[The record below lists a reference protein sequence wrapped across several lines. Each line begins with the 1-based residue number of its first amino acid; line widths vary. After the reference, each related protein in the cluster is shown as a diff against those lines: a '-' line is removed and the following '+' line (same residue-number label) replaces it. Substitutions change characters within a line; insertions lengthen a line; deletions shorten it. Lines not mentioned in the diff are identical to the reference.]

1 MPKFNLSKFA
11 QKQIEMTSPPVVQGA
26 EEFSDLEMTKE
37 PQSDAGLLMS
47 PGKDIDTDIETISVP
62 VFENHVQMYEKLKS
76 FSSGDIKSSMN
87 SAWNE
92 YFSQSVGST
101 EIADDFKAGL
111 SQFFEVPS
119 DSEDAVDIANRLFD
133 MYAKIHPPKTEESEM
148 DIATASTLHVMK
160 IAKEIAASQKKQSSS
175 QTFNLTKTAQHKS
188 IMHSSI
194 ISGPS
199 QTSLSPF
206 SRDIQSGLHLIE
218 QNKGFGLKIDD
229 VLDIDFEAI
238 WRGNVMDKYNSP
250 YRDEEGNYV
259 GGYINR
265 RFEVNR
271 NIPKGNNLQLLPGTR
286 SRPWLPQYSTL
297 ESRMEVL
304 RGNEDKLVNPAT
316 FNKLSIG
323 PFNLKKK
330 NS

>member
-11 QKQIEMTSPPVVQGA
+11 QKQIEMTPPPVVQGA
-26 EEFSDLEMTKE
+26 EEFTDTEMAQE
-37 PQSDAGLLMS
+37 PQDESGLLMA
-47 PGKDIDTDIETISVP
+47 PDKDLDTEIETISVP
-62 VFENHVQMYEKLKS
+62 LFENHVQMYEKLKS

-87 SAWNE
+87 TAWNE

-111 SQFFEVPS
+111 AQFFEVAS

-133 MYAKIHPPKTEESEM
+133 MYAKIHPPKVEESEM
-148 DIATASTLHVMK
+148 DIATASTLEIIK
-160 IAKEIAASQKKQSSS
+160 LAKELAASQKKQSSS
-175 QTFNLTKTAQHKS
+175 SIFNLTKTAQHKS

-194 ISGPS
+194 MSGPG

-229 VLDIDFEAI
+229 VLDVDFEAI
-238 WRGNVMDKYNSP
+238 WRGNIMDKYNAP
-250 YRDEEGNYV
+250 YRDAEGNYI

-286 SRPWLPQYSTL
+286 GRPWMPQYSTL

-304 RGNEDKLVNPAT
+304 RGNENKLVHPAT

>member
-1 MPKFNLSKFA
+1 MHKFNLSKFA
-11 QKQIEMTSPPVVQGA
+11 QKQIEMTPPPVIQGA
-26 EEFSDLEMTKE
+26 EEFANTETSQSSQDDSGFLMT
-37 PQSDAGLLMS
+37 
-47 PGKDIDTDIETISVP
+47 PGKDMDTDIETISVP
-62 VFENHVQMYEKLKS
+62 LFENHVQMYEKLKS

-87 SAWNE
+87 TAWNE
-92 YFSQSVGST
+92 YFSQLIGST

-111 SQFFEVPS
+111 AQFFEVAS

-133 MYAKIHPPKTEESEM
+133 MYSKIHPPKMEESEM
-148 DIATASTLHVMK
+148 DIATASTLDVIK
-160 IAKEIAASQKKQSSS
+160 LAKEFAASQKKQSCSS
-175 QTFNLTKTAQHKS
+175 AFNLTKTAQHKS

-194 ISGPS
+194 MSGPG

-218 QNKGFGLKIDD
+218 QNKGFGLKLDD

-238 WRGNVMDKYNSP
+238 WRGNIMDKYNAP
-250 YRDEEGNYV
+250 YRDAEGNYV

-286 SRPWLPQYSTL
+286 SRPWMPQYSTL
-297 ESRMEVL
+297 ESRMEVS
-304 RGNEDKLVNPAT
+304 RGNEDKLVHPAN

>member
-11 QKQIEMTSPPVVQGA
+11 QKQIEMTPPPIIQGA
-26 EEFSDLEMTKE
+26 EEFTDTKMT
-37 PQSDAGLLMS
+37 QDSQDDSGLLMA
-47 PGKDIDTDIETISVP
+47 PEKDVDTEIETISVP
-62 VFENHVQMYEKLKS
+62 LFDNHVQMYEKLKS

-87 SAWNE
+87 IAWNE

-111 SQFFEVPS
+111 AQFFEVAS

-133 MYAKIHPPKTEESEM
+133 MYAKIHPPRAEESEM
-148 DIATASTLHVMK
+148 DIATASTLHVIK
-160 IAKEIAASQKKQSSS
+160 LAKELAASQKKQSSS
-175 QTFNLTKTAQHKS
+175 NIFNLTKTAQHKS
-188 IMHSSI
+188 MVHSTIM
-194 ISGPS
+194 SGPD

-229 VLDIDFEAI
+229 VLDINFEAI
-238 WRGNVMDKYNSP
+238 WRGSIMDKYNAP
-250 YRDEEGNYV
+250 YRDAEGNYV

-286 SRPWLPQYSTL
+286 GRPWMPQYSTL

-304 RGNEDKLVNPAT
+304 RGNEEKLVHPAT